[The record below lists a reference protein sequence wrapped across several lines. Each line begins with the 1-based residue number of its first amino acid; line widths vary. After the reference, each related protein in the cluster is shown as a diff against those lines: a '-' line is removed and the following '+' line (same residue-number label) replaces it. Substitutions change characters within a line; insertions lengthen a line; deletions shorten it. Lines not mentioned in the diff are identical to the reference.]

1 MSFDQGAHMLWYIL
15 IATVVISALMARR
28 LPLRNIAGMAFA
40 WIIIFGVILVAFS
53 YREEFAGIGQR
64 VKTELS
70 GKVDQRAEGNS
81 LHIKMSMDGH
91 YWVDG
96 QINGTSAR
104 FLIDSGATITGVSED
119 VALSAGLNIDNSG
132 PGMMMETANGTAVAK
147 RSSIPALT
155 IGPITT
161 SDLSIIVS
169 DKFNGVN
176 VLGMNFLSRL
186 RSWRVENG
194 EMVLEP

>member
-1 MSFDQGAHMLWYIL
+1 MNFDQGAHMLWYIL
-15 IATVVISALMARR
+15 ISTVVISALLSRR
-28 LPLRNIAGMAFA
+28 LPLRSIAGMAFA

-53 YREEFAGIGQR
+53 YREEFVNIGQR

-81 LHIKMSMDGH
+81 LHVKMSMDGH

-96 QINGTSAR
+96 EINGTSAK

-119 VALSAGLNIDNSG
+119 VALSAGLNIDNDG
-132 PGMMMETANGTAVAK
+132 PGMMMDTANGTAIAK
-147 RSSIPALT
+147 RSSISALT

-169 DKFNGVN
+169 NKFNGVN

-186 RSWRVENG
+186 KSWRVENG
-194 EMVLEP
+194 EMILEP